1 MFFLRVLFDRPRI
14 FALLLAFIFLS
25 GIFSLNTVSRQEN
38 PELAE
43 RWASIQT
50 VYPGASP
57 NRIETQVLE
66 PLEAKLREVYEL
78 DEIRSFSQQGFAT
91 TVMAI
96 KDEVAAGPLIE
107 QVWSQVQDKLDQ
119 SSFLL
124 PPGIEPQLQR
134 SSGPPTTLLYA
145 LTWNGRGDVPLILLS
160 RVAEDLRQ
168 SLAFMGGSDRSFVFG
183 GADEEVLVEID
194 NSKLSALGL
203 GFQEIAQ
210 ILSSLDS
217 KKPIGQ
223 ISQGGQEVL
232 VKSKENLTSLD
243 QVSGL
248 PIKVI
253 NEFEIIRLGD
263 IATISKNPRNPPEE
277 LTLYQGKPAVLVEIR
292 GAFNQ
297 RVDSYVNSIS
307 NVVESFKSE
316 LPPEITIDTVYD
328 ESYYFKEKFNNLYSS
343 IIFATLIVVAISY
356 FLLGFKSALIV
367 GSVIPLTIFLVLLGC
382 KLLDLPLHQTSMTG
396 IIIALGLLID
406 NAIIV
411 VEDYKYRRR
420 LGHDLQEAAFES
432 VHHLWVPLAA
442 ATATTA
448 LAFFPIA
455 TGAGPSAEFVG
466 GMAKTVIL
474 SITSSLFLA
483 LFVVP
488 ILLTYMEKIK
498 FFDQERYSGTGYSN
512 AKLLQRYKDL
522 LTWSYAV
529 PRRAIM
535 ISLALPLL
543 GFLMFP
549 FLKADFFPEL
559 DRNMFKVFIE
569 LPQNSNVRTTE
580 KRVKEIRKSIA
591 QSEIAGDD
599 FWFIGRKLPRI
610 LYNVIGGDSG
620 LGSNNIAQG
629 VYFAPSYKEMK
640 ASLPDLARRLNQE
653 NPDLKIIIDKFSSG
667 PPVDAAVEFS
677 IDGPDIAILKILGK
691 KLELIFRESPDVYLT
706 DSGLSSNSKN
716 LVFNFDESALM
727 LNSVPGEYFTNELA
741 IASQGLEVGTMLD
754 GNKELPIKIRGMS
767 DDFMESIQF
776 LSRPSQDGFD
786 YSSSY
791 GEFEVTNQSNLIA
804 RDAGK
809 RENSV
814 SAWIWPGLLPS
825 DTEKFIATKI
835 EKFKAELP
843 PGYILEAGGEAD
855 ARGQSQANIFSSAI
869 LFFVL
874 IVIALV
880 AALNSFRQAGLILSV
895 GIWCT
900 GLAFMGLTLGQANF
914 GFIGLVGAI
923 GLTGLSINDSIVVLS
938 HIKESNANSPINKET
953 LVDVV
958 IRSTRHVITTSATT
972 IGGFLP
978 LLLTSVFFQPLAWA
992 MAGGIIGSAIIALFY
1007 IPACYAISK
1016 KL

>member
-1 MFFLRVLFDRPRI
+1 MYFLNVLFDRPRI
-14 FALLLAFIFLS
+14 FVLLLVFIFLS

-50 VYPGASP
+50 IYPGASP
-57 NRIETQVLE
+57 LRMETQVLE
-66 PLEAKLREVYEL
+66 PLEAKLREIYEL
-78 DEIRSFSQQGFAT
+78 GEIISFAQQGFST
-91 TVMAI
+91 TVMEI
-96 KDEVAAGPLIE
+96 KDEVSPGPSIE

-124 PPGIEPQLQR
+124 PPGIKPQLLK

-145 LTWNGRGDVPLILLS
+145 LSWNGVGDVPLILLS

-168 SLAFMGGSDRSFVFG
+168 TLAFIGGSDRSFVFG

-203 GFQEIAQ
+203 SFQEISQ
-210 ILSSLDS
+210 VLSSLDS
-217 KKPIGQ
+217 NKPIGQ
-223 ISQGGQEVL
+223 ISQGGQEL
-232 VKSKENLTSLD
+232 LIKSKENLTSLD
-243 QVSGL
+243 QVFNL
-248 PIKVI
+248 PIKVM

-263 IATISKNPRNPPEE
+263 IATISKSPRDPPEE
-277 LTLYQGKPAVLVEIR
+277 LTLYNGKPAVLIEIR

-297 RVDSYVNSIS
+297 RVDLYVDSIS
-307 NVVESFKSE
+307 SAVETFKSE
-316 LPPEITIDTVYD
+316 LPAEISIDKVYD

-343 IIFATLIVVAISY
+343 IIFATLIVIAISY
-356 FLLGFKSALIV
+356 FLLGFKPALIV

-382 KLLDLPLHQTSMTG
+382 KLLGLPLHQTSMTG

-420 LGHDLQEAAFES
+420 LGHDSKEAAFKS
-432 VHHLWVPLAA
+432 VHHLWIPLAA

-455 TGAGPSAEFVG
+455 VGSGPSSEFVG

-483 LFVVP
+483 IFVVP
-488 ILLTYMEKIK
+488 ILLYYMENIK
-498 FFDQERYSGTGYSN
+498 FFDKEKYSGTGYSN
-512 AKLLQRYKDL
+512 EKLAKRYKEL

-535 ISLALPLL
+535 IALALPLV

-580 KRVKEIRKSIA
+580 KRVKQIRESIA
-591 QSEIAGDD
+591 QSEVAEDD
-599 FWFIGRKLPRI
+599 FWFIGRRLPRI
-610 LYNVIGGDSG
+610 LYNVIGGDSE
-620 LGSNNIAQG
+620 LGSNNLAQG
-629 VYFAPSYKEMK
+629 VYFATTYKEMM
-640 ASLPDLARRLNQE
+640 ASLPALARRLNAE
-653 NPDLKIIIDKFSSG
+653 NPDLKIIVDKFSSG
-667 PPVDAAVEFS
+667 PPVDAAVELS
-677 IDGPDIAILKILGK
+677 IDGPDMAILKILGK
-691 KLELIFRESPDVYLT
+691 KLELILRQAPDVFLT
-706 DSGLSSNSKN
+706 KSELSLSSKS
-716 LVFNFDESALM
+716 LEFNFDESALM
-727 LNSVPGEYFTNELA
+727 LNSVPGEYFSNELA
-741 IASQGLEVGTMLD
+741 IASQGLEIGTMLD

-767 DDFMESIQF
+767 DNFIESTQF
-776 LSRPSQDGFD
+776 LSMPSKDGFD
-786 YSSSY
+786 YPSSY
-791 GEFEVTNQSNLIA
+791 GAFEVTNQANFIS

-809 RENSV
+809 RQNAV
-814 SAWIWPGLLPS
+814 QAWIWPGLLPS
-825 DTEKFIATKI
+825 DTENFIAEKI

-843 PGYILEAGGEAD
+843 PGYILEIGGEAE
-855 ARGQSQANIFSSAI
+855 ARGKSQSNIFSSAI

-874 IVIALV
+874 IIIALV
-880 AALNSFRQAGLILSV
+880 GALNSFKQAGLILSV
-895 GIWCT
+895 AIWCT
-900 GLAFMGLTLGQANF
+900 GLAFMGLTIGQANF

-923 GLTGLSINDSIVVLS
+923 GLIGLSINDSIVVLS
-938 HIKESNANSPINKET
+938 HIKESNANSPINKED

-958 IRSTRHVITTSATT
+958 MRSTRHVITTSATT

-978 LLLTSVFFQPLAWA
+978 LLLSSVFFQPLAWA